1 MGLVMSAKK
10 RVTTDILKF
19 LNEQVLTVT
28 QLKRTKKLSEIL
40 DSYGR
45 EKSTDVYVVQNTK
58 KPGKAVIVDLEYFQE
73 LLAYKEAIDGS
84 MDQVIEE
91 VALERKDTL
100 ANIPLSQ
107 VLEEEQLD
115 VERIIKMVDELEEE
129 D

>member
-1 MGLVMSAKK
+1 MGLAMSAKK